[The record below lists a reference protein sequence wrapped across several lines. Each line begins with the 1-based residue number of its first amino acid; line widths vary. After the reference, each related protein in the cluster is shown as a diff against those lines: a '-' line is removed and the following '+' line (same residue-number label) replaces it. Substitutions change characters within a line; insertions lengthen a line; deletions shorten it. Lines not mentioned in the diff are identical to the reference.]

1 VRELKLKDL
10 FQIRKDLTFLNF
22 GSFGA
27 TPLPIFEAY
36 QNFQKELEEDP
47 VQFITEKS
55 PKYIQQ
61 SRIALSQF
69 LNCQEEDIVL
79 VSNPSYAVNI
89 IAKSLNLQPND
100 EVLTTNLEYGACD
113 KTWNYYCK
121 KSGAKYIQHPILFPI
136 EDKASFVEQFMKGV
150 TAKTKLIFISHITS
164 STALRLPVEEICI
177 QAKKL
182 GILTFVDGAHGP
194 GQVQIDLKNSDI
206 DIYTGACH
214 KWMMAPKGTSFLYV
228 KKELQHLFDPLLISW
243 GYDSAFPS
251 NSQFLDYHE
260 TQGTRDTSAF
270 CTIPACIEFMEKYDW
285 KSVSEKSRKLV
296 QDNAQELCNILGKQP
311 LAPIESDFIQQMFSC
326 EIDTKQPQQLHDLL
340 YKKYN
345 IQIPVMAHGDKCYI
359 RYSINGFNEQED
371 LDKLFAALKEI
382 KKY

>member
-1 VRELKLKDL
+1 MMR
-10 FQIRKDLTFLNF
+10 F
-22 GSFGA
+22 
-27 TPLPIFEAY
+27 
-36 QNFQKELEEDP
+36 
-47 VQFITEKS
+47 
-55 PKYIQQ
+55 
-61 SRIALSQF
+61 
-69 LNCQEEDIVL
+69 
-79 VSNPSYAVNI
+79 
-89 IAKSLNLQPND
+89 
-100 EVLTTNLEYGACD
+100 LTTNLEYGACD
-113 KTWNYYCK
+113 KTWKYYCK

-150 TAKTKLIFISHITS
+150 TSKTKLIFISHITS
-164 STALRLPVEEICI
+164 STALRLPIEEICI

-194 GQVQIDLKNSDI
+194 GQVHIDLKNSDI

-214 KWMMAPKGTSFLYV
+214 KWMLAPKGNSFLYV

-251 NSQFLDYHE
+251 NSQFLDNHE

-296 QDNAQELCNILGKQP
+296 QKNAQELCNILGKQT

-345 IQIPVMAHGDKCYI
+345 IQIPVMALGDKCYI

-371 LDKLFAALKEI
+371 LDKLFTALKEI
-382 KKY
+382 RK

>member
-1 VRELKLKDL
+1 MQNSNLKDL
-10 FQIRKDLTFLNF
+10 FQLRKEITFLNF

-36 QNFQKELEEDP
+36 QNFQKELEKDP
-47 VQFITEKS
+47 VHFIVEKS
-55 PKYIQQ
+55 PHYIKQ
-61 SRIALSQF
+61 SRIALGQF
-69 LNCQEEDIVL
+69 INCHEDDVVL
-79 VSNPSYAVNI
+79 VTNPSYAVNI
-89 IAKSLNLQPND
+89 IAKSLNLQEGD

-113 KTWNYYCK
+113 KTWNYYCR
-121 KSGAKYIQHPILFPI
+121 KSGAKYVQHPILLPI
-136 EDKASFVEQFMKGV
+136 DDKASFVEQFMKGV
-150 TAKTKLIFISHITS
+150 TPKTKLLFISHITS
-164 STALRLPVEEICI
+164 STALRLPVEEICK

-194 GQVQIDLKNSDI
+194 GHVAIDLKNSDI

-260 TQGTRDTSAF
+260 LQGTRDTSAF
-270 CTIPACIEFMEKYDW
+270 CTIPACINFMEKYDW
-285 KSVSEKSRKLV
+285 KSVSAKSRKLV
-296 QDNAQELCNILGKQP
+296 QDNAQEFCDILEKNP
-311 LAPIESDFIQQMFSC
+311 LAPIDSDFIQQMFSC

-371 LDKLFAALKEI
+371 LNKLFAALKEI
-382 KKY
+382 EKY